1 MAVNFKGGFEDRK
14 GRPLICDL
22 PHHTEHHHHHP
33 LSSEE
38 IRYLLTVLKKCTFTG
53 DEMENLIIITMK
65 LQEEYKKVSDNEE
78 KNK

>member
-14 GRPLICDL
+14 GKPFV
-22 PHHTEHHHHHP
+22 EHHHHHP
-33 LSSEE
+33 LSSDE
-38 IRYLLTVLKKCTFTG
+38 IRFLLTILKKSTFTG